1 MSNSPPEGTEVR
13 VTIFHATTTFTSLAK
28 VIFVFPSMGMGVVFT
43 SLEANQSSVLQ
54 EWLSELGAARQLV
67 KHKNV

>member
-1 MSNSPPEGTEVR
+1 MLNSPPEGTEVR

-54 EWLSELGAARQLV
+54 EWLSELGRSASIG
-67 KHKNV
+67 KT

>member
-54 EWLSELGAARQLV
+54 EWLSVLGRSASIG
-67 KHKNV
+67 KT

>member
-1 MSNSPPEGTEVR
+1 MLNSPPEGTEVR

-28 VIFVFPSMGMGVVFT
+28 VIFVFPNMGMGVVFT

-54 EWLSELGAARQLV
+54 QWLSQLGRSASIV
-67 KHKNV
+67 KT

>member
-28 VIFVFPSMGMGVVFT
+28 VIFVFPNMGMGVVFT
-43 SLEANQSSVLQ
+43 SLEAHQSSVLQ
-54 EWLSELGAARQLV
+54 EWLSVLGRSASIG
-67 KHKNV
+67 KT